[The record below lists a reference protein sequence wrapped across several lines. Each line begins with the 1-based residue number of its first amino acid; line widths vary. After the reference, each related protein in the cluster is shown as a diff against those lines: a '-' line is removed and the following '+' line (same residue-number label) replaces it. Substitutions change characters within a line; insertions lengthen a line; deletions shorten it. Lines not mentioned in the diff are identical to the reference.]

1 MIINAIE
8 LIKRKVVSEETMK
21 VWYVLPIQSLLSTA
35 VSKLKTSANEG
46 RVCGHNC
53 CDKAQDP
60 CPKAIPVLPT
70 ISLLSFPAGGAQ
82 TPVKNSK

>member
-8 LIKRKVVSEETMK
+8 LIKRKIVSEETMK
-21 VWYVLPIQSLLSTA
+21 AWYVLPIQSLLSTA

-46 RVCGHNC
+46 RVCGHNR